1 MACQWIIKNLK
12 DPNASVVAFATEA
25 ELDLYLKQ
33 YYDLN
38 EEAFKASGMT
48 ISKVFDISPAEKADQ
63 ILERI
68 HLTTSKLIKEVEH
81 PNPEKRKLY
90 TGMEEES
97 VKLHDHPDYIG
108 TTEFISELGNP
119 KIGWDSPIVEKLDV
133 EQKRSDLLSDI
144 GSEAVVDNIINSWG
158 IMQEVGDEVHAILQ
172 SIFRET
178 AMPTG
183 FVHLTEIQ
191 AQEIA
196 EDARKLKS
204 ELLDKYGA
212 NSKFYSEFD
221 IFTTD
226 LDPDLKALLP
236 NGKKGISGTVDL
248 LVRAE
253 DGSLHIY
260 DFKTSEK
267 EPGDWSINT
276 QGNWHKNKKIAIQNQ
291 LAAYNVILEQLGFE
305 NSTTHVVPYKINYDR
320 TDDRKIIGINSWSRL
335 DTIDNIPET
344 TGGRTYRNWMIM
356 IPKPFRLN
364 DEVLKDVDR
373 KYQHMIPDG
382 PILSQKIEKET
393 KDIEHYKG
401 QVVRLSLTDPQAHQ
415 NGKVYKY
422 KFYPNELNKPPVY
435 WENDE
440 QMQKGLEEFVNELK
454 TVRAYELDSI
464 AVNIQKIM
472 SGAANIDSLDTLL
485 KDEKQEFLAEQ
496 LERYIKGGWRFVR
509 DPDLNAFGIFIFQK
523 DGRTEIVGMTNQH
536 LGTAYKLTKGSS
548 ILGKTRYDRD
558 VNSKYILDATV
569 GNMQL
574 MRLMTYVAEN
584 QDLFKDNKITQIKV
598 INPWDGSQYV
608 ELNSVLRNVYNLL
621 VQDNAATYD
630 GTLTP
635 ITEDIFYGDVVSL
648 LSIADE
654 ILADV
659 QEKSWGL
666 YEFDRE
672 DMIGAGKLT
681 YGEDWIRKQI
691 NNLKRNH
698 TFLYNTDKIGKG
710 DEKIWLAYDYLL
722 KASLAIAGIRPV
734 QEFDTEMYLNGEAQT
749 GTVINST
756 GYSPSANIRIFDDIM
771 QEYATEVRVN
781 CEKLGRPLVQALDA
795 FYKSKGKNRII
806 GGEYTV
812 FREWFVTD
820 ENGKISDVFRLKHPD
835 DVSLS
840 PESRKALTIW
850 LDVMAKLR
858 WPNAT
863 PDEIAKYKETERYYE
878 VPLTEATFGKQ
889 TRALGILSA
898 LRNKWDQYSE
908 LTKGVFAG
916 DTEQLMKWKNDKA
929 RNWRLYNKFDLDERA
944 RAAKIR
950 ERGGIGFFE
959 TDLELVMNQAMVAYM
974 KSNISPKYITRL
986 NALSISLQL
995 AESHGG
1001 QSQEETR
1008 KVLDMLIKSKF
1019 YGESI
1024 IPGTHLQ
1031 AFARWL
1037 NVIKKC
1043 LSYMSLGFNMRS
1055 FLREFLQGTWM
1066 GISRAG
1072 LDNMPGITKETY
1084 MKAYEY
1090 VLLHAHENFSSVSLL
1105 QQIDAHYGVANYSL
1119 GNIARK
1125 RRLDW
1130 TGIRNWNTDTA
1141 FWGSTSPDFQH
1152 RMTLIVAKMMGE
1164 GVFDPNM
1171 DISAYYLNKN
1181 GDLVYDWKRDKRF
1194 AVYAEG
1200 MKLAQGKN
1208 EEERARIIRDFA
1220 ASHPEFANQR
1230 SLYMEHIAELN
1241 RIGKKYKDRLGLERE
1256 YQEGDE
1262 LPEAYLPRE
1271 IQAMKNYADLLYGH
1285 YDDESRSLIH
1295 DMFLGSF
1302 FMQYKTFITSRVE
1315 QWTLNPG
1322 TYNTE
1327 LLQWAKDP
1335 VTGEHLYRIH
1345 NDLDAD
1351 GRPNIEIKRES
1362 QIENLEELMRQNRAE
1377 KLYVWTGIPME
1388 GIARSYVDF
1397 FKRFKGLNWEN
1408 IKDIKNNPIERD
1420 NLLLGLHDTLFA
1432 SFMLMLITA
1441 LAGLII
1447 DGELTTDHRKI
1458 ANHVR
1463 KLGWGP
1469 SFAYNV
1475 AYGSWTDF
1483 AIWNNAWSIMG
1494 DWNPPALTAGKR
1506 VVQNAGAVI
1515 LGNKSIFQAVTNTVG
1530 AAADLKGLADRFAD
1544 K

>member
-1 MACQWIIKNLK
+1 
-12 DPNASVVAFATEA
+12 
-25 ELDLYLKQ
+25 
-33 YYDLN
+33 
-38 EEAFKASGMT
+38 
-48 ISKVFDISPAEKADQ
+48 
-63 ILERI
+63 
-68 HLTTSKLIKEVEH
+68 
-81 PNPEKRKLY
+81 
-90 TGMEEES
+90 MEEES

-108 TTEFISELGNP
+108 TTEFISEFGNP
-119 KIGWDSPIVEKLDV
+119 KIGWDSPIVEKFNI
-133 EQKRSDLLSDI
+133 EQKREELLSDY
-144 GSEAVVDNIINSWG
+144 GSETIVDNIVESWQ

-172 SIFRET
+172 AVFQDNSL
-178 AMPTG
+178 PTN
-183 FVHLTEIQ
+183 FLHLTDVQ
-191 AQEIA
+191 VQEVA
-196 EDARKLKS
+196 ADARKLKS

-212 NSKFYSEFD
+212 GSRFYSEFD
-221 IFTTD
+221 IYTTD
-226 LDPDLKALLP
+226 IDPDLKALLP
-236 NGKKGISGTVDL
+236 EGKKGISGTIDL

-267 EPGDWSINT
+267 EHGDWTINT
-276 QGNWHKNKKIAIQNQ
+276 STTWHRNKKMAIQNQ
-291 LAAYNVILEQLGFE
+291 LAAYNVILEQHGFD
-305 NSTTHVVPYKINYDR
+305 NSTTHIVPFKINYDR
-320 TDDRKIIGINSWSRL
+320 TDDKKIIGINSWSRL
-335 DTIDNIPET
+335 DIIDNIPET
-344 TGGRTYRNWMIM
+344 TGGRTYRNWTIM
-356 IPKPFRLN
+356 VPLPFKFDNRL
-364 DEVLKDVDR
+364 LHDVSE
-373 KYQHMIPDG
+373 KIQHMIPAG
-382 PILSQKIEKET
+382 MIMSQKIEKET
-393 KDIEHYKG
+393 RDVEHYKG
-401 QVVRLSLTDPQAHQ
+401 QVVRLSVTDPQAHQ
-415 NGKVYKY
+415 NGKHYKY
-422 KFYPNELNKPPVY
+422 KFYPNELNKPPIY
-435 WENDE
+435 WETDE
-440 QMQKGLEEFVNELK
+440 QMQKGIEDFVEELK
-454 TVRAYELDSI
+454 SVRAKELDSI
-464 AVNIQKIM
+464 AINVHKIM
-472 SGAANIDSLDTLL
+472 SGVESMESLDTLL
-485 KDEKQEFLAEQ
+485 SNEKQEFLAEQ
-496 LERYIKGGWRFVR
+496 LERYIRGGWRFVR
-509 DPDLNAFGIFIFQK
+509 DKDLNAFGIFIFQK

-548 ILGKTRYDRD
+548 VLGKTRYDRD

-569 GNMQL
+569 GNIEL

-608 ELNSVLRNVYNLL
+608 ELNSVLRNVYNML

-630 GTLTP
+630 NGTLTP

-672 DMIGAGKLT
+672 DMISNGKLS
-681 YGEDWIRKQI
+681 YSEDWIRKQI

-710 DEKIWLAYDYLL
+710 DEKIWEAYNYLL
-722 KASLAIAGIRPV
+722 KASLAVAGIRTV

-756 GYSPSANIRIFDDIM
+756 GFSPSANIRIFDDIM

-781 CEKLGRPLVQALDA
+781 CEKLGRPLVVALDEL
-795 FYKSKGKNRII
+795 YRSKGKNRII

-812 FREWFVTD
+812 FKEWFVTNPD
-820 ENGKISDVFRLKHPD
+820 GTINEAFRLKHPED
-835 DVSLS
+835 ASLS
-840 PESRKALTIW
+840 KESKKALTIW
-850 LDVMAKLR
+850 LDIMAKLR

-863 PDEIAKYKETERYYE
+863 PEEIAKYKETERYYE

-950 ERGGIGFFE
+950 ERGGVGFFE
-959 TDLELVMNQAMVAYM
+959 TDLEIVMNQALEAYM
-974 KSNISPKYITRL
+974 KSNVSPKYITRL

-1008 KVLDMLIKSKF
+1008 RVLDMLIKSKF

-1024 IPGTHLQ
+1024 IPGKHLQ

-1037 NVIKKC
+1037 NVVKKG

-1090 VLLHAHENFSSVSLL
+1090 VLMHAHENFSSVSLL
-1105 QQIDAHYGVANYSL
+1105 QQMDAHYGVANYSL
-1119 GNIARK
+1119 GNISRK

-1152 RMTLIVAKMMGE
+1152 RMTLIVAKMMGD

-1171 DISAYYLNKN
+1171 DISAYYLNKA
-1181 GDLVYDWKRDKRF
+1181 GDLVYDWRRDKRF
-1194 AVYAEG
+1194 SIYAQG
-1200 MKLAQGKN
+1200 MKLAEGKS
-1208 EEERARIIRDFA
+1208 EEERARIIREFA
-1220 ASHPEFANQR
+1220 ASHSEFANQR

-1241 RIGKKYKDRLGLERE
+1241 RIGKKYKDHGIERA
-1256 YQEGDE
+1256 YMEGDD
-1262 LPEAYLPRE
+1262 LPEAYLPTE

-1302 FMQYKTFITSRVE
+1302 FMQYKTFITSRIE
-1315 QWTLNPG
+1315 QWTLSPG

-1327 LLQWAKDP
+1327 LLQWETDP

-1362 QIENLEELMRQNRAE
+1362 QIQNLDELIRQNKAE
-1377 KLYVWTGIPME
+1377 KLYVWKGIPME
-1388 GIARSYVDF
+1388 GIARSYVNF
-1397 FKRFKGLNWEN
+1397 FKRFKGLNWDN
-1408 IKDIKNNPIERD
+1408 IKDVKNNPIERD

-1447 DGELTTDHRKI
+1447 DGELTTDHKKI
-1458 ANHVR
+1458 AREVR

-1483 AIWNNAWSIMG
+1483 AVWNNAWSIMG

-1515 LGNKSIFQAVTNTVG
+1515 LGNKTIFQAVTNTVG
-1530 AAADLKGLADRFAD
+1530 AAADLKGLADKFANN
-1544 K
+1544 